1 MKKRWFS
8 RCFENATR
16 EEKEEEEEEEEE
28 EEDREEERKKGT
40 SGRGIFQIATN

>member
-1 MKKRWFS
+1 MKKRRFS

-16 EEKEEEEEEEEE
+16 EEKEEEEEEE